1 MVREILGKLNSTYSV
16 VHKDLVGINSRME
29 EMVNLLAIG
38 LNDVRFVGICGMGG
52 MGKTTLARLIY
63 KKLHYCFEGSSF
75 LANVREE
82 SKKHGLVPLQK

>member
-52 MGKTTLARLIY
+52 MGKTTLA
-63 KKLHYCFEGSSF
+63 
-75 LANVREE
+75 
-82 SKKHGLVPLQK
+82 